1 MYSRENTILSA
12 HLLQDR
18 NGELLEVRN
27 MTTSL
32 KSSLKKYKTKSQ
44 SANQKTNMCIYK
56 LIILNNNINLQIK
69 KRKMFAAQKD
79 AIEMI

>member
-1 MYSRENTILSA
+1 
-12 HLLQDR
+12 
-18 NGELLEVRN
+18 

>member
-1 MYSRENTILSA
+1 
-12 HLLQDR
+12 
-18 NGELLEVRN
+18 

-69 KRKMFAAQKD
+69 KKEKYSQHKKMLLK
-79 AIEMI
+79 

>member
-1 MYSRENTILSA
+1 
-12 HLLQDR
+12 
-18 NGELLEVRN
+18 

-44 SANQKTNMCIYK
+44 SANQKTNMCIYN

-69 KRKMFAAQKD
+69 KRKIFAAQKD